1 MPMQRHTSWIALLT
15 MLFGGT
21 AGVMADDRAASS
33 VQSEQQ
39 AASPS
44 PTQLIIGGA
53 VRRVLGS
60 DAFILEDRQA
70 ADGELLVLAPGVE
83 ATPVP
88 GATVI
93 ARGLF
98 RTFDEAEL
106 ERMGSW
112 NDIDERTREGFARR
126 PILLAAALTTA
137 SGRSLMAVTTPVV
150 RPFVQRSPVVPSR
163 PRAEIQLHPAGLA
176 ALIDEVGGRPVVL
189 PRARVLAVFNPRA
202 FLIESAS
209 LLNAT
214 PGNLNRVLVL
224 TRDAPLR
231 VDAAALTGE
240 DVRVVG
246 VARTLLGVQVTREVP
261 WPAELSPGIVKQFEI
276 RASVLATSVHT
287 ADGVEL
293 TDPDAQTPAR

>member
-1 MPMQRHTSWIALLT
+1 
-15 MLFGGT
+15 
-21 AGVMADDRAASS
+21 
-33 VQSEQQ
+33 
-39 AASPS
+39 
-44 PTQLIIGGA
+44 
-53 VRRVLGS
+53 
-60 DAFILEDRQA
+60 
-70 ADGELLVLAPGVE
+70 VLAPGVE

-98 RTFDEAEL
+98 RIFDEAEL
-106 ERMGSW
+106 DRIGGW
-112 NDIDERTREGFARR
+112 NEIDERTREAFARR
-126 PILLAAALTTA
+126 PILVAAALTTA
-137 SGRSLMAVTTPVV
+137 SGRSLMAGASPVV
-150 RPFVQRSPVVPSR
+150 RPFVQRSPVVSSR
-163 PRAEIQLHPAGLA
+163 QRAEIQLHPGGLA

-209 LLNAT
+209 ELIAT
-214 PGNLNRVLVL
+214 RGNLNRVLVL

-231 VDAAALTGE
+231 VEAPALTGT

-261 WPAELSPGIVKQFEI
+261 WPVELSPEMVKRFEI

-293 TDPDAQTPAR
+293 TGLDGRAPAK